1 MNKRVVALL
10 GLVLV
15 LAGAWSF
22 DLFAWLDLDAV
33 ATRWNDLVA
42 ARDAHPWAAAALYFA
57 IYVAVAGSSL
67 PGAGVL
73 TLLGGALFG
82 LLAGFLLVSFASS
95 LGAVLA
101 MLLSRTMLG
110 DFVQRRFATQ
120 LATINDGVARDGA
133 FYLFSLR
140 LIPLFPFFVVNLV
153 MGLTRMSARQ
163 FYAVSQLGMVPG
175 TLVYVFAGTEL
186 GKSLAGAVG
195 AGGTAGAT
203 DAGGFNAGAI
213 LTPGLI
219 AAFTLLGLLP
229 WLARAVMRSL
239 SARRAYRGFK
249 KPQRFDANLIVIGA
263 GSGGLI
269 AALIA
274 ATIKAK
280 VFLIEQHKM
289 GGDCLNTG
297 CVPSKALLAS
307 AKVAQHMRDAERFG
321 IVPVQPQVD
330 FAAVMARVKA
340 VIAHIEP
347 KDSVERYSSLG
358 VDCVAGRATLV
369 DPWTVEVEGRRLT
382 ARSIVLASGARPAVP
397 PIPGLDAVEYLTSD
411 NVWSLAAL
419 PAQLVVLGGGPIGCE
434 LAQAFARLGSQ
445 VTIVD
450 MLDRLL
456 PREDAEVSSYIERK
470 LQSEGVRVCTGHG
483 AVAVEAGTLRLKG
496 PQGELQLPFS
506 HLLVAVGRKPN
517 SEQLGLAKLGIRT
530 ARNGAVEVDERLATA
545 VPNIFACGDL
555 VGPYQFTHMASH
567 QAWYAAVNGLF
578 RGLWSFRVNYRVV
591 PWATFTDP
599 EVAQVGLNERAAIE
613 SGVAYDVTRFG
624 FDELDRALAEGESE
638 GWLKVLTR
646 PGSDVILG
654 VTIVGP
660 HAGELIAEAVLAMTH
675 RMGLGKLMAAIHVY
689 PTMME
694 AHKMAAGSWRR
705 ARAPQGLL
713 AFAGRLHAARRG

>member
-1 MNKRVVALL
+1 MNKRVLALVALA
-10 GLVLV
+10 LVLG
-15 LAGAWSF
+15 GAWWF
-22 DLFAWLDLDAV
+22 DLFAWLNLDAL
-33 ATRWNDLVA
+33 AARWGELTA
-42 ARDAHPWAAAALYFA
+42 LRDAHSLAAYALYFA
-57 IYVAVAGSSL
+57 IYVAVAGASL

-82 LLAGFLLVSFASS
+82 LVSGFLLVSFASS

-101 MLLSRTMLG
+101 MLLSRTVLG
-110 DFVQRRFATQ
+110 EFVQRRFATQ
-120 LATINDGVARDGA
+120 LATINEGVARDGA

-153 MGLTRMSARQ
+153 MGLTKMPARQ
-163 FYAVSQLGMVPG
+163 FYLVSQLGMVPG

-186 GKSLAGAVG
+186 GKSLAGATAAG
-195 AGGTAGAT
+195 AGGAA
-203 DAGGFNAGAI
+203 AGGFNAGAI

-229 WLARAVMRSL
+229 WMARAVMRL
-239 SARRAYRGFK
+239 LAARRAYRGFS
-249 KPQRFDANLIVIGA
+249 KPKRFDANLIVIGA

-307 AKVAQHMRDAERFG
+307 AKIAQHMRDAERFG

-347 KDSVERYSSLG
+347 KDSVERYTSLG
-358 VDCVAGRATLV
+358 VDCVQGHATLI
-369 DPWTVEVEGRRLT
+369 DPWTVEVDGRRMT

-397 PIPGLDAVEYLTSD
+397 PIPGLDKVDYLTSD
-411 NVWSLAAL
+411 SVWSLATL

-456 PREDAEVSSYIERK
+456 PREDAEVSSHIERK
-470 LQSEGVRVCTGHG
+470 LQSEGVRVCTSHG
-483 AVAVEAGTLRLKG
+483 AAGVEPGKLLLKG
-496 PQGELQLPFS
+496 PQGDVQIPFS

-530 ARNGAVEVDERLATA
+530 QRNGAVEVDERLATA

-567 QAWYAAVNGLF
+567 QAWYAAVNALF
-578 RGLWSFRVNYRVV
+578 RGFWSFRADYRVV

-599 EVAQVGLNERAAIE
+599 EIAQVGLNERAAAE
-613 SGVAYDVTRFG
+613 RGVAYEVTRFG
-624 FDELDRALAEGESE
+624 FDDLDRALAEGESE

-646 PGSDVILG
+646 PGSDEILG

-660 HAGELIAEAVLAMTH
+660 HAGELIAEAVLSMTH

-713 AFAGRLHAARRG
+713 GFAGRLHAVLRG